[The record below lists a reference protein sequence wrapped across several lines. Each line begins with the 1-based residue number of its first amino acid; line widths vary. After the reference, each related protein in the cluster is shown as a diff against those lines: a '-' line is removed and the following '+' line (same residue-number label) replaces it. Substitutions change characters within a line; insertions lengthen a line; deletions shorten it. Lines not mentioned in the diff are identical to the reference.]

1 MKPENILL
9 KSKKSYS
16 IKIADFGLAK
26 QLKSDEESRIMVGT
40 AEFVS
45 PEIINYDPVS
55 TASDM
60 WSVGVICYLLLTGLS
75 PFLGD
80 SDMETYSN
88 VSNTS
93 YDFDD
98 DSFDD
103 ISEEA
108 TDFISKLLLKSKMER
123 LTASQCLLHN
133 WLEQAR
139 GMSLKTINPGMVF
152 FITGQKLLSKQD

>member
-1 MKPENILL
+1 MVQCFVNQNLSLNNQLDYNYRSIVHLDLKSENILL

-60 WSVGVICYLLLTGLS
+60 WSVG
-75 PFLGD
+75 
-80 SDMETYSN
+80 
-88 VSNTS
+88 
-93 YDFDD
+93 
-98 DSFDD
+98 
-103 ISEEA
+103 
-108 TDFISKLLLKSKMER
+108 
-123 LTASQCLLHN
+123 
-133 WLEQAR
+133 
-139 GMSLKTINPGMVF
+139 
-152 FITGQKLLSKQD
+152 

>member
-1 MKPENILL
+1 MAHT
-9 KSKKSYS
+9 
-16 IKIADFGLAK
+16 KIADFGLA
-26 QLKSDEESRIMVGT
+26 QRLKSDEESRIMVGT

-80 SDMETYSN
+80 SDMETYNN

-108 TDFISKLLLKSKMER
+108 TDFISKLLVKSQMER

-133 WLEQAR
+133 WL
-139 GMSLKTINPGMVF
+139 
-152 FITGQKLLSKQD
+152 

>member
-1 MKPENILL
+1 MNLNNQLDHNHRSIVHLDLKPENILL

-60 WSVGVICYLLLTGLS
+60 WSVG
-75 PFLGD
+75 
-80 SDMETYSN
+80 
-88 VSNTS
+88 
-93 YDFDD
+93 
-98 DSFDD
+98 
-103 ISEEA
+103 
-108 TDFISKLLLKSKMER
+108 
-123 LTASQCLLHN
+123 
-133 WLEQAR
+133 
-139 GMSLKTINPGMVF
+139 
-152 FITGQKLLSKQD
+152 

>member
-1 MKPENILL
+1 MNLNNQLNYDYRSIVHLDMKPENILL

-75 PFLGD
+75 P
-80 SDMETYSN
+80 SVPQSH
-88 VSNTS
+88 SPNTQLVPGAS
-93 YDFDD
+93 VKGGQGGQLPPYFGR
-98 DSFDD
+98 
-103 ISEEA
+103 IEGTA
-108 TDFISKLLLKSKMER
+108 GQQQRAALLL
-123 LTASQCLLHN
+123 A
-133 WLEQAR
+133 
-139 GMSLKTINPGMVF
+139 PYF
-152 FITGQKLLSKQD
+152 

>member
-75 PFLGD
+75 P
-80 SDMETYSN
+80 SVPQSH
-88 VSNTS
+88 SPNTQLVRTHTTKEG
-93 YDFDD
+93 
-98 DSFDD
+98 
-103 ISEEA
+103 IKCTKVKE
-108 TDFISKLLLKSKMER
+108 
-123 LTASQCLLHN
+123 
-133 WLEQAR
+133 
-139 GMSLKTINPGMVF
+139 
-152 FITGQKLLSKQD
+152 

>member
-1 MKPENILL
+1 MVQCFVNQNLSLNNQLDCNYRSIVHLDLKPENILL

-60 WSVGVICYLLLTGLS
+60 WSVG
-75 PFLGD
+75 
-80 SDMETYSN
+80 
-88 VSNTS
+88 
-93 YDFDD
+93 
-98 DSFDD
+98 
-103 ISEEA
+103 
-108 TDFISKLLLKSKMER
+108 
-123 LTASQCLLHN
+123 
-133 WLEQAR
+133 
-139 GMSLKTINPGMVF
+139 
-152 FITGQKLLSKQD
+152 